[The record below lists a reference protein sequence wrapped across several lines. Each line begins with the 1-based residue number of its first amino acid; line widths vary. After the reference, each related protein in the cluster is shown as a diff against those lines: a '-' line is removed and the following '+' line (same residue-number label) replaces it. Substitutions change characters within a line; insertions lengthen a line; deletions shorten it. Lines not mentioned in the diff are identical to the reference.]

1 MSSEISRGK
10 EKCLSSQK
18 RTKFTQIRTE
28 SETEVEANNCF
39 QKSSKITDNYT
50 NY

>member
-10 EKCLSSQK
+10 EKCLSSK
-18 RTKFTQIRTE
+18 ERTKLTQIKTQ
-28 SETEVEANNCF
+28 SETENNCF